1 MNKSSSPKQ
10 SKYKRASAG
19 VSVSFQALQESTSL
33 LVDGEL
39 ALSPS
44 FRALQL
50 LAERA
55 EQRSLGVGDSTAL
68 SCCSQLFSRQPQPG
82 TAAGKETIRKGLFQQ
97 QPQRHLRA
105 AGEMSDGLRAVC
117 SCSTLRQI
125 PVCCS
130 CACFSPPPSLDL
142 PRD

>member
-1 MNKSSSPKQ
+1 MFMNKSSSPKQ

-19 VSVSFQALQESTSL
+19 VSVSLQALQESTSL

-68 SCCSQLFSRQPQPG
+68 SCC
-82 TAAGKETIRKGLFQQ
+82 
-97 QPQRHLRA
+97 
-105 AGEMSDGLRAVC
+105 
-117 SCSTLRQI
+117 
-125 PVCCS
+125 
-130 CACFSPPPSLDL
+130 
-142 PRD
+142 